1 MHNLITTPI
10 PTSADLFQVADLCT
24 AFATELMESKDV
36 TQRLALSGRL
46 SYALTALRLLCD
58 ADLPAHL
65 KEQLTVDE
73 LPTPCVPDCW
83 IDSWLLVGY
92 AQSLTQALLARS
104 KKRHIKSHILHYQ
117 YLKTSASAALPAYSL
132 MLRFSACVQHYSLRD
147 RVSRKSPEICAP
159 PARYE

>member
-1 MHNLITTPI
+1 MHNLITAPI
-10 PTSADLFQVADLCT
+10 PASADLFQVADLCT
-24 AFATELMESKDV
+24 AFAAELVESKDV

-83 IDSWLLVGY
+83 IDSWLLVEY
-92 AQSLTQALLARS
+92 AQSLTQALLSCALPYTVTV
-104 KKRHIKSHILHYQ
+104 HLTGLLHDLIILMAD
-117 YLKTSASAALPAYSL
+117 YLKQPYLERETA
-132 MLRFSACVQHYSLRD
+132 D
-147 RVSRKSPEICAP
+147 
-159 PARYE
+159 

>member
-24 AFATELMESKDV
+24 AFAAELVESKDV

-83 IDSWLLVGY
+83 IDSWLLVEY
-92 AQSLTQALLARS
+92 AQSLTQALLSCALPYTVTV
-104 KKRHIKSHILHYQ
+104 HLTGLLHDLIILMAD
-117 YLKTSASAALPAYSL
+117 YLKQPYLERETANAQSSKADS
-132 MLRFSACVQHYSLRD
+132 
-147 RVSRKSPEICAP
+147 
-159 PARYE
+159 